1 MISLLKAGECRE
13 SIRIEYP
20 VKATNAY
27 GEMTHSWATLCTR
40 WAKIEGKQLDEYVNG
55 ERVRTVGTHMVSF
68 RPHTPALK
76 SDMRIVWA
84 SRSPERTFDIVNI
97 TEIGNREGHRL
108 TCKEQS
114 SP

>member
-1 MISLLKAGECRE
+1 MNFRAGECRE
-13 SIRIEYP
+13 SIRIEQP

-27 GEMTHSWATLCTR
+27 GEVTHTWSTFCTR

-68 RPHTPALK
+68 RPFTVGLAT
-76 SDMRIVWA
+76 DMRIVWV
-84 SRSPERTFDIVNI
+84 SRPPGRTLDIVNI
-97 TEIGNREGHRL
+97 TEIGNREGHKL

-114 SP
+114 S